1 MTDGLKNGVLPLD
14 RVKEGGTVRGMV
26 LGSEREVVPLGAGFD
41 IVKRG
46 YSRAQVEEHLQRL
59 DGEVRLMAADRDGAV
74 SQAADLARQLERG
87 RADIEELRGQVDRL
101 SKPPA
106 TLEGLSERLQRML
119 RLTQDEA
126 NEIRARAEADA
137 NHIRGRAEAEG
148 AALRNRYEKLI
159 AELDGRRTEMEG
171 EHRAYMDKARADI
184 EAEHRAADDERK
196 QLDKQAEARRQQ
208 VEDDFEIAMSSKR
221 AESMRVLAE
230 HEATSKAEADKR
242 LRESTEE
249 ANRIRA
255 LVTEERRTSKEEAER
270 RLREAAEEATRIRTL
285 IADERQ
291 TSKVEAETRLREAT
305 EEANRRRHEAATEA
319 QARLQDAIEEST
331 RRVREATED
340 SDRRVTH
347 ATNRVEALRALRAQ
361 IADQLRDAHE
371 LIVKAAPA
379 LDPLPEEKLGTPE
392 GEPGLDGKPV
402 QAVNNGDRPASRDW
416 PTEDLRKSTAA
427 RTISR

>member
-1 MTDGLKNGVLPLD
+1 MDGLENGVLPLD
-14 RVKEGGTVRGMV
+14 RVMEGGTVRGMV

-87 RADIEELRGQVDRL
+87 RADIEELRVQVDRL

-137 NHIRGRAEAEG
+137 NHIRGRSEAEG

-159 AELDGRRTEMEG
+159 TELDGRRTEMEG

-196 QLDKQAEARRQQ
+196 QLDKQAEIRRQQ

-255 LVTEERRTSKEEAER
+255 LITEERRTSKEEAER
-270 RLREAAEEATRIRTL
+270 RLREATEEATRIRTL
-285 IADERQ
+285 VADERQ

-340 SDRRVTH
+340 ADRRVTH

-379 LDPLPEEKLGTPE
+379 LDPLPEEKLGTSDAGQSSLE
-392 GEPGLDGKPV
+392 GKPA
-402 QAVNNGDRPASRDW
+402 QAASNGDKPGSRDW
-416 PTEDLRKSTAA
+416 PTEDLRKSTPA
-427 RTISR
+427 RTSSR